1 MRSSNCRV
9 VVATFLTYL
18 LAILMCVPFTS
29 SAHIPMSKPSRVQQP
44 APQYRE
50 GELLVRFRAGVSKP
64 DQEAIIARHGAQKKN
79 DLRGESGI
87 GKLTVIGRDVS
98 AVALELLLDPQVEF
112 AEPNFVIAKDDVV
125 PNDAHFNE
133 QWALRNTGQNSGQV
147 GSDINA
153 VGAWNTT
160 TGSRSTVI
168 AVIDSGVDFS
178 HPDLVN
184 NQWINPM
191 PSEDGD
197 LHGWDFVSNSP
208 AIQDEQGHGTAVAG
222 IIAAEGNNSIGTTG
236 VMWRAALMSLR
247 VLDNTGTGDIAD
259 AVEAID
265 YAVGHGAQVINLS
278 WGTVGQSIAL
288 KQAIERALRRGV
300 VVVCSAGNSGQDLDT
315 NPYYPASFGLKDL
328 IIVAATD
335 NQDQLASWSNWG
347 SRKAT
352 VAAPGTNILTTQR
365 DGGYWSVSGTSAAA
379 PLVTGIVGLLKT
391 SRPPINASLITKVI
405 SDGARK
411 VASLSGKVASGGV
424 ANASGALAK
433 LNSPANQPSFVPRG
447 SGSGGNGPGGGF
459 STTPPPTT
467 TGAPDANLPNLDQIR
482 TAPPQKP
489 KGLWS
494 HSWSGRCVLR

>member
-1 MRSSNCRV
+1 
-9 VVATFLTYL
+9 
-18 LAILMCVPFTS
+18 
-29 SAHIPMSKPSRVQQP
+29 MSKPSRVQQP
-44 APQYRE
+44 LPQYRE
-50 GELLVRFRAGVSKP
+50 GELLVRFRAGVSKR

-87 GKLTVIGRDVS
+87 GKLTVTGRDVS

-168 AVIDSGVDFS
+168 AVIYSGVDFS

-184 NQWINPM
+184 NQWLNPV
-191 PSEDGD
+191 PGEDGD

-278 WGTVGQSIAL
+278 WVPL
-288 KQAIERALRRGV
+288 
-300 VVVCSAGNSGQDLDT
+300 
-315 NPYYPASFGLKDL
+315 
-328 IIVAATD
+328 
-335 NQDQLASWSNWG
+335 G
-347 SRKAT
+347 S
-352 VAAPGTNILTTQR
+352 
-365 DGGYWSVSGTSAAA
+365 
-379 PLVTGIVGLLKT
+379 
-391 SRPPINASLITKVI
+391 
-405 SDGARK
+405 
-411 VASLSGKVASGGV
+411 
-424 ANASGALAK
+424 
-433 LNSPANQPSFVPRG
+433 PS
-447 SGSGGNGPGGGF
+447 
-459 STTPPPTT
+459 
-467 TGAPDANLPNLDQIR
+467 
-482 TAPPQKP
+482 
-489 KGLWS
+489 
-494 HSWSGRCVLR
+494 H

>member
-87 GKLTVIGRDVS
+87 GKLTVTGRDVS

-168 AVIDSGVDFS
+168 AVIYSGVDFS

-184 NQWINPM
+184 NQDQ
-191 PSEDGD
+191 SD
-197 LHGWDFVSNSP
+197 
-208 AIQDEQGHGTAVAG
+208 AKRR
-222 IIAAEGNNSIGTTG
+222 
-236 VMWRAALMSLR
+236 WRFAWMGLR
-247 VLDNTGTGDIAD
+247 
-259 AVEAID
+259 
-265 YAVGHGAQVINLS
+265 
-278 WGTVGQSIAL
+278 
-288 KQAIERALRRGV
+288 
-300 VVVCSAGNSGQDLDT
+300 
-315 NPYYPASFGLKDL
+315 F
-328 IIVAATD
+328 
-335 NQDQLASWSNWG
+335 
-347 SRKAT
+347 
-352 VAAPGTNILTTQR
+352 
-365 DGGYWSVSGTSAAA
+365 
-379 PLVTGIVGLLKT
+379 
-391 SRPPINASLITKVI
+391 
-405 SDGARK
+405 
-411 VASLSGKVASGGV
+411 
-424 ANASGALAK
+424 
-433 LNSPANQPSFVPRG
+433 
-447 SGSGGNGPGGGF
+447 
-459 STTPPPTT
+459 
-467 TGAPDANLPNLDQIR
+467 
-482 TAPPQKP
+482 
-489 KGLWS
+489 
-494 HSWSGRCVLR
+494 

>member
-1 MRSSNCRV
+1 
-9 VVATFLTYL
+9 
-18 LAILMCVPFTS
+18 
-29 SAHIPMSKPSRVQQP
+29 MSKPSRVQQP

-50 GELLVRFRAGVSKP
+50 GELLVRFRAGVSKR

-125 PNDAHFNE
+125 PSDAHFNE

-184 NQWINPM
+184 NQWINAM
-191 PSEDGD
+191 PSEEGD

-278 WGTVGQSIAL
+278 WAL
-288 KQAIERALRRGV
+288 L
-300 VVVCSAGNSGQDLDT
+300 
-315 NPYYPASFGLKDL
+315 
-328 IIVAATD
+328 
-335 NQDQLASWSNWG
+335 G
-347 SRKAT
+347 SR
-352 VAAPGTNILTTQR
+352 
-365 DGGYWSVSGTSAAA
+365 
-379 PLVTGIVGLLKT
+379 
-391 SRPPINASLITKVI
+391 
-405 SDGARK
+405 
-411 VASLSGKVASGGV
+411 
-424 ANASGALAK
+424 
-433 LNSPANQPSFVPRG
+433 
-447 SGSGGNGPGGGF
+447 
-459 STTPPPTT
+459 
-467 TGAPDANLPNLDQIR
+467 
-482 TAPPQKP
+482 
-489 KGLWS
+489 S
-494 HSWSGRCVLR
+494 H

>member
-1 MRSSNCRV
+1 V
-9 VVATFLTYL
+9 
-18 LAILMCVPFTS
+18 
-29 SAHIPMSKPSRVQQP
+29 
-44 APQYRE
+44 
-50 GELLVRFRAGVSKP
+50 
-64 DQEAIIARHGAQKKN
+64 
-79 DLRGESGI
+79 
-87 GKLTVIGRDVS
+87 
-98 AVALELLLDPQVEF
+98 
-112 AEPNFVIAKDDVV
+112 
-125 PNDAHFNE
+125 
-133 QWALRNTGQNSGQV
+133 
-147 GSDINA
+147 
-153 VGAWNTT
+153 
-160 TGSRSTVI
+160 
-168 AVIDSGVDFS
+168 
-178 HPDLVN
+178 
-184 NQWINPM
+184 
-191 PSEDGD
+191 
-197 LHGWDFVSNSP
+197 
-208 AIQDEQGHGTAVAG
+208 
-222 IIAAEGNNSIGTTG
+222 
-236 VMWRAALMSLR
+236 
-247 VLDNTGTGDIAD
+247 
-259 AVEAID
+259 
-265 YAVGHGAQVINLS
+265 
-278 WGTVGQSIAL
+278 GTVGQSIAL

-315 NPYYPASFGLKDL
+315 NRYYPASFGLKDL

-391 SRPPINASLITKVI
+391 ARPPINASLITKVI

-433 LNSPANQPSFVPRG
+433 LNSPANQPSFVPRAI
-447 SGSGGNGPGGGF
+447 GSGGNGPGGGF
-459 STTPPPTT
+459 STMPPPTT